1 MLHHVREI
9 GAWAVAGPAL
19 DDLPGVGDVDVVLG
33 VGIGEHPA
41 FVDHIVPPCRSPPLH
56 RVPLGLMVG
65 GKFHK
70 AEIGEVMTV
79 HIHETD
85 LHTASIASRM
95 PCMM

>member
-41 FVDHIVPPCRSPPLH
+41 FVDHIVPPCWSPPLH